1 MFIKKSII
9 PFLLTVALILSYCNN
24 NKNNN
29 KRYQSGERVF
39 NIDMAFEK
47 DPEDIF
53 SSKDKNPQY
62 ADNTSFNIVMNNS
75 GTVSDTEYASVSG
88 NIVTITAAGTY
99 VVSGNIDDG
108 MIIVNASDTEKV
120 YIILDGLVMGSSSSP
135 IYVRSADKVFIT
147 LVDSSVNKLSNCGE
161 FTQIDES
168 NLDAVIFSRSDLTIN
183 GNGYL
188 EISSPSG
195 HGIVS
200 KDDLTLTGGSYIL
213 NCSSHALNANDCL
226 SMSDVTLNI
235 TSGKDGIHCDN
246 SDDPSKSSIYIE
258 NGVFN
263 IDSDGD
269 GISSSAHI
277 QINGGEF
284 DIFTGGG
291 SANAEH
297 SSSGNNG
304 GFPGGGGG
312 RPRSLNTTDTD
323 VSMKGVKSEASL
335 LIKGGIFKFDTEDDS
350 IHSNESIII
359 TGGSFE
365 ISAGDDAIHAD
376 EILAIRGGEI
386 NIAESY
392 EGLEGLNIEV
402 SSGDIKIV
410 SSDDGINAAGGNDS
424 SGMGGM
430 RPGQDKFGSS
440 SNGKIVITGGTL
452 YINASGDGID
462 SNGSLTMSG
471 GYVTIC
477 GPTQGDTAVLDYDTT
492 AEITGGV
499 FIGTGSYMMAQTF
512 SSSTQGVI
520 ALSVGN
526 QSADTVVKLNDSK
539 GNTIIEF
546 KPKLSFAI
554 VIISTPKT
562 VKGNDYTIY
571 VGNLSGTFEA
581 S

>member
-9 PFLLTVALILSYCNN
+9 PFLLTVALILSSCNN

-147 LVDSSVNKLSNCGE
+147 LADSTVNKLSNCGE

-200 KDDLTLTGGSYIL
+200 KDDLTLTGGSYIV

-365 ISAGDDAIHAD
+365 ISAGDDAFHAD

-554 VIISTPKT
+554 VIISTPKM